1 MIIMQNKITLRGYSF
16 QRETEYGGLLVVRRP
31 DGSKVGTTQSEAAAR
46 ILVRTDERRRAR
58 GN

>member
-1 MIIMQNKITLRGYSF
+1 MQNKITLRGYSF

-46 ILVRTDERRRAR
+46 ILVRTDERRRTR